1 MINAVHIRI
10 NYDKAISAKKDIL
23 NCEKDFLE
31 IIKHIKT
38 YDSLKKREISLK
50 NKLKK
55 EISGLKLMIIKTQ
68 EDLPKIEE
76 TNRFDKIK
84 TGKIIPLQKK
94 EKRIMVKSI
103 KKENHL
109 ESELR
114 EIQEKLDRLN
124 SL

>member
-76 TNRFDKIK
+76 TDRFDK
-84 TGKIIPLQKK
+84 TRTEKITPLQKK